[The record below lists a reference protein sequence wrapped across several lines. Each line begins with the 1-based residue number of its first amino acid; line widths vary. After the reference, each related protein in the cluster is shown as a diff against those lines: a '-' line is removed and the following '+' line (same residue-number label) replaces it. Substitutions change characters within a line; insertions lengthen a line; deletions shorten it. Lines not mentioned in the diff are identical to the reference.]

1 VLSDAACSNEV
12 DVKVGADMLQ
22 PELIERV
29 RAVCRAD
36 PGLDAALMYGSF
48 TKDEADEHSDIE
60 FWLFFTKPA
69 RDRLDPAEWCAR
81 IAPVSY
87 LIHNEFGT
95 HVAFFPQLVRGEF
108 HFATVEQYGA
118 VSLWPERGAPVD
130 RMIVLDRSGRLERIL
145 TALPERVA
153 TPAPGPGI
161 AVSDYCDRFVNW
173 LTLAH
178 HLVERGELLRA
189 CDALSHVQ
197 RHLTWMARIAEGS
210 TGHWLTPSRAAEKE
224 LSPRTIDGLVAA
236 TSAAD
241 AAGLRAALRAAL
253 TEGRRHWEAIGAP
266 LPAAL
271 FDELSAALNGGKR

>member
-1 VLSDAACSNEV
+1 
-12 DVKVGADMLQ
+12 MLQ
-22 PELIERV
+22 LELIERV

-118 VSLWPERGAPVD
+118 VALWPERGAPVD

-145 TALPERVA
+145 SALPEHVTA
-153 TPAPGPGI
+153 PPPGPGA

-173 LTLAH
+173 LTLTH

-224 LSPRTIDGLVAA
+224 LSARTIDGLVAA
-236 TSAAD
+236 TCAAD
-241 AAGLRAALRAAL
+241 VTALRAALRAAL
-253 TEGRRHWEAIGAP
+253 TEGRRHWETIGAP
-266 LPAAL
+266 GPVAL
-271 FDELSAALNGGKR
+271 FDELSAALDAYHR

>member
-1 VLSDAACSNEV
+1 
-12 DVKVGADMLQ
+12 MLQ
-22 PELIERV
+22 LELIERV
-29 RAVCRAD
+29 KAVCRAD

-60 FWLFFTKPA
+60 FWLFLTKPA

-87 LIHNEFGT
+87 LIRNEFGT

-145 TALPERVA
+145 SALPEHVT
-153 TPAPGPGI
+153 TPPPGPGV

-173 LTLAH
+173 LTLTH

-189 CDALSHVQ
+189 WDALGHVQ
-197 RHLTWMARIAEGS
+197 RHLTWMARLAEGS
-210 TGHWLTPSRAAEKE
+210 TRHWLTPSRAAEKD
-224 LSPRTIDGLVAA
+224 LPPRTIEGLAAA

-241 AAGLRAALRAAL
+241 EAGLRAALRAAL
-253 TEGRRHWEAIGAP
+253 DEGRRHWEAIGASV
-266 LPAAL
+266 PAEL
-271 FDELSAALNGGKR
+271 FDELSAALDVHHR